1 MTKKGKTIALLLA
14 LGGVCSLTSAAFKVL
29 LEKDAQRVYQETL
42 KQAVSD
48 VSHARLV
55 CQLSTSNQE
64 LERLKE
70 AMESD
75 DPVATYQMLNVFP
88 LNACSEDVAK
98 KELVVFK
105 LREFKNQYIEKIK
118 EEL

>member
-1 MTKKGKTIALLLA
+1 MTKNGKTIALVLA
-14 LGGVCSLTSAAFKVL
+14 LGGVCTLTSATFKVL
-29 LEKDAQRVYQETL
+29 QKKDAERVYHETL
-42 KQAVSD
+42 TQAVSE

-55 CQLSTSNQE
+55 CRLSRSNQE

-88 LNACSEDVAK
+88 LDACAEDVAE

-105 LREFKNQYIEKIK
+105 LREFKSQYIEKIK

>member
-1 MTKKGKTIALLLA
+1 MTRNAKTALLLIA
-14 LGGVCSLTSAAFKVL
+14 LGGVCSITSTAYKVL
-29 LEKDAQRVYQETL
+29 LEKDAERVYHETL
-42 KQAVSD
+42 RQAASEA
-48 VSHARLV
+48 SQARLV
-55 CQLSTSNQE
+55 CQLSKSNQE

-70 AMESD
+70 AMESE
-75 DPVATYQMLNVFP
+75 DPVATYQMLNMFP
-88 LNACSEDVAK
+88 LDACAEDVAK